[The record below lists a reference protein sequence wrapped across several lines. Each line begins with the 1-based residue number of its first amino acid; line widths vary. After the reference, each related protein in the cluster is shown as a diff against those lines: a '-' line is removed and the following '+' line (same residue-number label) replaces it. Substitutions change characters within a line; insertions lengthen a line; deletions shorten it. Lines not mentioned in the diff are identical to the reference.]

1 MHDPYL
7 GTKTSPLLELHIE
20 EGSVAESNETLYHCL
35 LAANN
40 AFGYSE

>member
-1 MHDPYL
+1 MHVLDL
-7 GTKTSPLLELHIE
+7 DTKTNPSLRLHLES
-20 EGSVAESNETLYHCL
+20 GSVAESNETLYHCL